1 MSYAREHRASQ
12 RVTREMIEA
21 DFEIAFS
28 LIDLAPANPADNAW
42 GAHAVSDAEEV
53 LHDIE
58 RRLELQGPEDSA
70 PFGPLLEELKRQI
83 AQAKCR
89 KS

>member
-1 MSYAREHRASQ
+1 
-12 RVTREMIEA
+12 
-21 DFEIAFS
+21 
-28 LIDLAPANPADNAW
+28 
-42 GAHAVSDAEEV
+42 VSDAEDV

-89 KS
+89 VS